1 MSLPKIDAPIFSITL
16 PSNGKEIKYRQFT
29 VKEEKI
35 LLLAQQSSDSKQA
48 ILSIK
53 QIINN
58 CIVDETKLSEFAIFD
73 TEYFLINLRAKSVNN
88 VANFFIKDPDT
99 SEQVELSLDIN
110 KVMIKRNENHSNI
123 IKINDEYSLMMKYP
137 NLDNF
142 GDMITSNGDINE
154 LNYDMMISCMD
165 KLISD
170 KETFLLS
177 EFTKEEIDEFADDL
191 TSDSV
196 NQIKNFFSTMP
207 KLRHELKY
215 KNKNGDEKTFV
226 IEGLNAFFI

>member
-1 MSLPKIDAPIFSITL
+1 MSLPKIDAPIFSIAL

-35 LLLAQQSSDSKQA
+35 LLLAQQSSDPKQA

-58 CIVDETKLSEFAIFD
+58 CIVDDTKLSEFAIFD

-99 SEQVELSLDIN
+99 GEQVELTLDIN
-110 KVMIKRNENHSNI
+110 KVMIKRDETHSNI
-123 IKINDEYSLMMKYP
+123 IKINDEYSLIMKYP

-142 GDMITSNGDINE
+142 GDMITSNGDVNE
-154 LNYDMMISCMD
+154 MNYEMMISCMD
-165 KLISD
+165 KLVGD

-177 EFTKEEIDEFADDL
+177 EFAKEEIDEFVDDL
-191 TSDSV
+191 TSDSI
-196 NQIKNFFSTMP
+196 NQIKSFFSTMP